1 MSGHVFSAP
10 VKGKAGSAQLLL
22 GGGVVRVSCV
32 VIDLS
37 TSCFGNEHS
46 IYDSSSLYMV
56 AFATVQHVAL
66 LRLPSTAR
74 VIYQR
79 RGVILCLC
87 FIPPTVLILFGFQGF
102 VRDGGQGELD

>member
-22 GGGVVRVSCV
+22 GGAIVRVSCV

-46 IYDSSSLYMV
+46 IYDSSSLYMLT
-56 AFATVQHVAL
+56 FATGQYVAL
-66 LRLPSTAR
+66 LRLPSTAM

-79 RGVILCLC
+79 SGVI
-87 FIPPTVLILFGFQGF
+87 V
-102 VRDGGQGELD
+102 